1 MPEQLTRRTC
11 LSLFGAAVFSGCI
24 SGEEPYPG
32 LYRIRLQ
39 NRTGRAIEPE
49 VTVRKDEV
57 AVYEETHI
65 LEAPDGSQYR
75 NRIDEDSIEPED
87 ETWLNE
93 DAYYEVTVKVPDI
106 GEETLTTDDFIEM
119 AGDTQDIECFDVIA
133 SIDTIIEYF
142 VGVPSGGPDVPDK
155 VCWA

>member
-1 MPEQLTRRTC
+1 
-11 LSLFGAAVFSGCI
+11 
-24 SGEEPYPG
+24 
-32 LYRIRLQ
+32 
-39 NRTGRAIEPE
+39 
-49 VTVRKDEV
+49 
-57 AVYEETHI
+57 
-65 LEAPDGSQYR
+65 
-75 NRIDEDSIEPED
+75 
-87 ETWLNE
+87 
-93 DAYYEVTVKVPDI
+93 VTVKAPDI